1 MPIFYII
8 IGLLLI
14 GLKIEVQTPF
24 WSYKSSTSQ
33 YLLGVVFM
41 IVGVILLKMFSS

>member
-24 WSYKSSTSQ
+24 WSYKSSTPQ
-33 YLLGVVFM
+33 YLIGVSFM
-41 IVGVILLKMFSS
+41 VTGVILLKMLSS